1 MESNSSVITP
11 QATARRGKKG
21 LRDMPL
27 AVQIYISGVMASGV
41 AALLLLSLRVSTI
54 EPSLIL
60 LTFLCAL
67 TLLVA
72 ETHQI
77 HVSHKI
83 SITVSTAVIFAAVL
97 LLGPALACW
106 ATGLGMGLAYIFLK
120 RKWYNVTFNIAAY
133 VLTVASA
140 GLTYQLTNGGEIA
153 VSPSTSIPALSLA
166 AIVYFVANSGLVAV
180 VVALREKRDV
190 WYVWT
195 DMFKQAASQYFAL
208 ILLGILTA
216 MVYGYAWWA
225 LGLIALPIVIV
236 YYSLNTSQ
244 ALRVQTKEAI
254 EALADTMDSR
264 DPYTFRH
271 SQRVAQYAEKIAAQL
286 GLPPEEVDLIRSSAR
301 IHDLGKMGVDD
312 QMLRKP
318 GPLTVEERGEFQG
331 HSAIGAEIMQ
341 RFPQYK
347 DGRKL
352 ILYHHERYDG
362 SGYPEGLKGDQIPL
376 GARIIAVAD
385 AYDAMTSDRPYR
397 KALSP
402 DAACDELSANGRTQF
417 DPIVVG
423 AFFKIPTAEIEA
435 IRA

>member
-1 MESNSSVITP
+1 M
-11 QATARRGKKG
+11 R
-21 LRDMPL
+21 LRDLPL
-27 AVQIYISGVMASGV
+27 AHQIYISGTMASGV
-41 AALLLLSLRVSTI
+41 AVLVLLSLRVSI
-54 EPSLIL
+54 VEPSSIL
-60 LTFLCAL
+60 LAFLCAVA
-67 TLLVA
+67 LLLA
-72 ETHQI
+72 ETHKI
-77 HVSHKI
+77 PVSYKI
-83 SITVSTAVIFAAVL
+83 SMSVSTAVIFAAMV

-106 ATGLGMGLAYIFLK
+106 ATALGIGLAYIHLK
-120 RKWYNVTFNIAAY
+120 RKWFNIVFNMAAY
-133 VLTVASA
+133 VIAVASA

-153 VSPSTSIPALSLA
+153 VSSSTNIPALSLA
-166 AIVYFVANSGLVAV
+166 AIVYFVANSGLVAG
-180 VVALREKRDV
+180 VVALREKRDA

-195 DMFKQAASQYFAL
+195 DVFKQIAPQYLAL
-208 ILLGILTA
+208 VLLGVLTA
-216 MVYGYAWWA
+216 MVYSYAWWA
-225 LGLIALPIVIV
+225 IILVVLPVVIV
-236 YYSLNTSQ
+236 YHSLNTSQ

-254 EALADTMDSR
+254 EALADTMDNR

-271 SQRVAQYAEKIAAQL
+271 SQRVAQYAEKIATQL

-301 IHDLGKMGVDD
+301 IHDLGKMGVDN

-318 GPLTVEERGEFQG
+318 GPLTVEERRKFQG
-331 HSAIGAEIMQ
+331 HTAIGAEIME

-362 SGYPEGLKGDQIPL
+362 SGYPEGLEGDQIPL

-417 DPIVVG
+417 DPHRSWG
-423 AFFKIPTAEIEA
+423 LS
-435 IRA
+435 

>member
-1 MESNSSVITP
+1 M
-11 QATARRGKKG
+11 
-21 LRDMPL
+21 RDLPL
-27 AVQIYISGVMASGV
+27 AVQIYISGVMASGA
-41 AALLLLSLRVSTI
+41 AALLLLSLRVSTVK
-54 EPSLIL
+54 PSLIL

-67 TLLVA
+67 ALLVA

-83 SITVSTAVIFAAVL
+83 SITVSTAVIFAAIL

-106 ATGLGMGLAYIFLK
+106 ATALGMGLAYIYLK
-120 RKWYNVTFNIAAY
+120 RRWYNVTFNTAAY
-133 VLTVASA
+133 VITVASA

-153 VSPSTSIPALSLA
+153 LSPSTNVAALSLA
-166 AIVYFVANSGLVAV
+166 AIVYFVANWGLVTV

-190 WYVWT
+190 SYIWADV
-195 DMFKQAASQYFAL
+195 FKQAAPQYLAL
-208 ILLGILTA
+208 ILLGVLTA

-225 LGLIALPIVIV
+225 IALIALPVVIV
-236 YYSLNTSQ
+236 YHSLNTSQ
-244 ALRVQTKEAI
+244 ALQVQTKEAI
-254 EALADTMDSR
+254 EAVADTIDNR

-271 SQRVAQYAEKIAAQL
+271 SQRVAHYAEKIATQL

-301 IHDLGKMGVDD
+301 IHDLGKIGVND
-312 QMLRKP
+312 QMLGKP
-318 GPLTVEERGEFQG
+318 GSFTVEEWEEFRR
-331 HSAIGAEIMQ
+331 HSAIGDQIVQ

-347 DGRKL
+347 EGRKL
-352 ILYHHERYDG
+352 ILYHHENYDG

-402 DAACDELSANGRTQF
+402 DAALDELRSQSGTQF

-423 AFFKIPTAEIEA
+423 AFLKIPTAEIEA
-435 IRA
+435 ARS

>member
-1 MESNSSVITP
+1 MESNGSVIAP
-11 QATARRGKKG
+11 QAMAREGKKR

-27 AVQIYISGVMASGV
+27 AAQIYICGVMASGV
-41 AALLLLSLRVSTI
+41 MALLLLSLRVSTV
-54 EPSLIL
+54 EPRLIL

-67 TLLVA
+67 ALLVTH
-72 ETHQI
+72 THQI
-77 HVSHKI
+77 PVSYKI
-83 SITVSTAVIFAAVL
+83 TINVSTAVIFAAIL
-97 LLGPALACW
+97 LVGPALACW
-106 ATGLGMGLAYIFLK
+106 ATALGVGLARIYLK

-153 VSPSTSIPALSLA
+153 VSSSTNIPALSLA
-166 AIVYFVANSGLVAV
+166 GIVYFVANSGLVAV
-180 VVALREKRDV
+180 VVALREKRDA

-195 DMFKQAASQYFAL
+195 DMFRQAAPQYLAL
-208 ILLGILTA
+208 ILLGVLTA
-216 MVYGYAWWA
+216 MVYRYALWA
-225 LGLIALPIVIV
+225 IALIALPVVIV

-254 EALADTMDSR
+254 EALADTIDSR

-271 SQRVAQYAEKIAAQL
+271 SQRVAHYAEKIATQL
-286 GLPPEEVDLIRSSAR
+286 GLPPEEIDLIRSSAR
-301 IHDLGKMGVDD
+301 VHDLGKMGVAD

-318 GPLTVEERGEFQG
+318 GPLTVEERREFQR
-331 HSAIGAEIMQ
+331 HTVIGAEVVQ

-347 DGRKL
+347 VGRKL

-376 GARIIAVAD
+376 GARIITVAD

-402 DAACDELSANGRTQF
+402 DAACDELSANIRTQF

-423 AFFKIPTAEIEA
+423 AFLKIPTTEIEA
-435 IRA
+435 VRA

>member
-1 MESNSSVITP
+1 MESNSSVTGP
-11 QATARRGKKG
+11 QATTRKGKKQ

-27 AVQIYISGVMASGV
+27 AVRIYICGVMASGV
-41 AALLLLSLRVSTI
+41 AALLLLSLRVSTV

-60 LTFLCAL
+60 LTLLFAL
-67 TLLVA
+67 ALLVA

-77 HVSHKI
+77 HVSYKI
-83 SITVSTAVIFAAVL
+83 SITVSSAVIFAAVL

-106 ATGLGMGLAYIFLK
+106 ATGLGMGLAYIYLK
-120 RKWYNVTFNIAAY
+120 RKWYNVTFNIGAY
-133 VLTVASA
+133 VLTVAST
-140 GLTYQLTNGGEIA
+140 GLTFQLTNGGEIA
-153 VSPSTSIPALSLA
+153 VSSSTNIPALSLA

-180 VVALREKRDV
+180 VVALREKRDA

-195 DMFKQAASQYFAL
+195 DMLRQAASQQFAL
-208 ILLGILTA
+208 VQLGILTA
-216 MVYGYAWWA
+216 MVYGYVWWA
-225 LGLIALPIVIV
+225 VALIALPVVIV

-271 SQRVAQYAEKIAAQL
+271 SQRVAQYAEKIATQL
-286 GLPPEEVDLIRSSAR
+286 RLPPEEIDLIRRSAR

-318 GPLTVEERGEFQG
+318 GPLTVEERRKFQE
-331 HSAIGAEIMQ
+331 HTAIGAEIMQ
-341 RFPQYK
+341 RFPQHK
-347 DGRKL
+347 EGRKL

-362 SGYPEGLKGDQIPL
+362 SGYPEGLKGDQIPI
-376 GARIIAVAD
+376 GARILAVAD

-397 KALSP
+397 KALST
-402 DAACDELSANGRTQF
+402 DVACDELTASGRTQF

-423 AFFKIPTAEIEA
+423 AFLKIPTVEIEA

>member
-1 MESNSSVITP
+1 MESNGSVIAP
-11 QATARRGKKG
+11 QTAARKGKKR
-21 LRDMPL
+21 LRDMLL
-27 AVQIYISGVMASGV
+27 AVQIYICSVMASGV
-41 AALLLLSLRVSTI
+41 AVLLLLSLRVSTV
-54 EPSLIL
+54 EPSSIL

-67 TLLVA
+67 VLLVTH
-72 ETHQI
+72 THQI
-77 HVSHKI
+77 PVSYKI
-83 SITVSTAVIFAAVL
+83 NISVSTAVIFAAIL

-106 ATGLGMGLAYIFLK
+106 ATALGVGLASIYLK
-120 RKWYNVTFNIAAY
+120 RKWFNVTFNTAAY

-140 GLTYQLTNGGEIA
+140 SLTYQFASDGEIA
-153 VSPSTSIPALSLA
+153 VYSLTNIPALSLA
-166 AIVYFVANSGLVAV
+166 AIVYFVANSGLVAG

-195 DMFKQAASQYFAL
+195 DMFRQAAPQYLAL
-208 ILLGILTA
+208 ILLGVLTA

-225 LGLIALPIVIV
+225 IALIALPVVIV
-236 YYSLNTSQ
+236 YHSLNTSQ

-271 SQRVAQYAEKIAAQL
+271 SQRVAQYAEKIAIQL

-301 IHDLGKMGVDD
+301 IHDLGKMGIDD

-318 GPLTVEERGEFQG
+318 GPLTVEERSEFQG
-331 HSAIGAEIMQ
+331 HSAIGAEIVQ

-362 SGYPEGLKGDQIPL
+362 SGYPEGLEGDQIPL

-417 DPIVVG
+417 DPVVVG

-435 IRA
+435 VRA